1 MKSAWMT
8 LFLFLSLFES
18 VWKLNKCVYY
28 REQRKVFRS
37 CFDWSKLRKK
47 ARSSLRFDVML
58 LWQFILCYVLAS
70 YSHMIDLKICKKNTN
85 TMTSKPRKR
94 KKAERKTIVI
104 LFIEI
109 HVFYDTA
116 HCVRES
122 YGIKAK
128 LISRHEPKVDINQLL
143 CGMSVEHTTT
153 WRNIVYSWLEVGG
166 ISN

>member
-1 MKSAWMT
+1 MWRRKKKVSLIMKSAWMT

-47 ARSSLRFDVML
+47 ARSLLRFDVML

-85 TMTSKPRKR
+85 TMTSKPRER
-94 KKAERKTIVI
+94 KKLSEKQSWFCLSKFTFFMIR
-104 LFIEI
+104 
-109 HVFYDTA
+109 
-116 HCVRES
+116 R
-122 YGIKAK
+122 
-128 LISRHEPKVDINQLL
+128 
-143 CGMSVEHTTT
+143 
-153 WRNIVYSWLEVGG
+153 IVYANHMELKLSSYRDTSQKS
-166 ISN
+166 I